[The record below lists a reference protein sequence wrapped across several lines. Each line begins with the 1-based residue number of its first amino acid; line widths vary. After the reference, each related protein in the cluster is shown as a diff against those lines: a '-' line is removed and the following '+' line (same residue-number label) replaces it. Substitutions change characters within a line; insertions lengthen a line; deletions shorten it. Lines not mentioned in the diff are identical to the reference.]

1 MNEKLD
7 RVIEMRTPDR
17 PHLRAGLKL
26 VRLPLP
32 AEYFAGRDEYL
43 KTIETCF
50 EFPLTSVEL
59 RKRRGFVFYGTGGM
73 GKIQLALKF
82 IDEHSDRYVS

>member
-7 RVIEMRTPDR
+7 RVIEMRIPDR
-17 PHLRAGLKL
+17 PPLRTGLKL

-32 AEYFAGRDEYL
+32 AEYFAGRDGYL

-50 EFPLTSVEL
+50 EFPQTSVEL
-59 RKRRGFVFYGTGGM
+59 KKQRRFVFYGTGGM
-73 GKIQLALKF
+73 GKTQLALKF
-82 IDEHSDRYVS
+82 IDEQSDRYVG